1 MELVSKICKRGVVLK
16 EGKIVYDGEITNA
29 ISFYQDISIV

>member
-16 EGKIVYDGEITNA
+16 EGKIVYDGEINNA
-29 ISFYQDISIV
+29 ISFYQNIRL